1 MEYIFPI
8 SKKGVPLKREI
19 APLLLRKGHFQR
31 FFIANFLF
39 NFIVLLKSITLMKK
53 FSYFLSLLLFFV
65 AGVANVQ
72 AQYYEPG
79 SELDNMDQIAGKPV
93 FVRTNTQETDTYMCG
108 TKGTTTVSDDCLMM
122 FEEADGITVDGHKCY
137 RLKQVSTGKYIK
149 DQNLQGETDS
159 SDNAPEDGDPFVALT
174 DNVAEAFVFTSLRYV
189 EDSEDVRKS
198 AIEGGWQSLV
208 GGGFIFTR
216 AQLRD
221 NNLPTYLGF
230 YSGNPFLSPW
240 NNTNCWTIWEA
251 DEITN
256 LAQVLSGFLDFYF
269 PNGVSESEFP
279 YGNNPGQYNQE
290 AYEKAAKVY
299 EDAFQASNDAAGL
312 TKAIVQE
319 WAGKLAAAKAAL
331 VVNPLVAGYYYISDS
346 RSPAFYLYNDNAEAA
361 KAKFLLCDETTPP
374 NEIPTIEDA
383 KYIWHI
389 TAGETAGQ
397 WFFENFKTGKR
408 ACNTTEETGVTAFT
422 VNTDGNAF
430 KVEAA
435 PSGAAFIIMRAT
447 DDAQWNTAYQQ
458 GKYICK
464 WNDKNDLGNKFQ
476 FYTLDAESVAAL
488 EEAVKQDALNKE
500 LEALYNTAN
509 GTYAGSRKFSGA
521 PEGESFGSDENLV
534 LDATLLESNA
544 VASNEGALANLL
556 DGDYTT
562 YFHTAWQA
570 ADGPDPAT
578 WHYVQ
583 ADLGVEVSALAL
595 KYARRSQNPN
605 GCNPTL
611 IQVLS
616 TNDPASEEWT
626 DNGTFTMTYT
636 IDATIGGNVSQ
647 NFIGTCGFELAEPAR
662 YVRLLVKDRINGTS
676 SELLNGYPFWYLSE
690 LHFYNGVYDPE
701 NSPFELVP
709 ANVRGALA
717 EQLANAK
724 DELLTSE
731 ATQETLDALKT
742 AYEAFLSMLP
752 DSKRVTDAIA
762 AAQAYHDA
770 APSAAEP
777 TPGYFPEEAKTAF
790 QTAIDAVEVSGNMT
804 LDQINKAIA
813 DLEAATATFKASLY
827 LPTVGSYYLIRSMSE
842 TYNKAMVYANTTA
855 TTGGLRFRSQVA
867 ESEAEDAPKVD
878 AVDWTVHPNYVW
890 YVEAAANGKVTLRNV
905 FTGRY
910 FAFQGTKNNG
920 VQQSVTPVE
929 VPVQSALVAGGVNFV
944 VGEGLYANT
953 AGGGLLVAWDSAN
966 GADNSSFG
974 FEEVQSDNL
983 SVDGEFMWG
992 VQSGKPQVITLPVA
1006 VSGFNG
1012 GTAYKF
1018 LGENAENEFVFEEI
1032 DEVGA
1037 GVPFLFVADAELT
1050 NNEATFSF
1058 EGGSFADASE
1068 YAAEAQD
1075 QNGMQG
1081 TFDDVMVDAG
1091 CGVFW
1096 GGSFMITTSN
1106 SAAYLKSVGANGG
1119 YFNGKQPKGVTAA
1132 GNYKFKAY
1140 GTVDSINQIVA
1151 GDSEAPVNVYN
1162 LSGVL
1167 VRQNVKAGQ
1176 ATNGLAKGL
1185 YIVNG
1190 KKLFVK

>member
-1 MEYIFPI
+1 
-8 SKKGVPLKREI
+8 
-19 APLLLRKGHFQR
+19 
-31 FFIANFLF
+31 
-39 NFIVLLKSITLMKK
+39 MKK
-53 FSYFLSLLLFFV
+53 FSYFLSLLLFLV

-79 SELDNMDQIAGKPV
+79 YELDDMDQIVGKKV
-93 FVRTNTQETDTYMCG
+93 FVKTNTQETDTYMCG

-122 FEEADGITVDGHKCY
+122 FEEVEGVKADDHKCY

-149 DQNLQGETDS
+149 DYNMQGETDS
-159 SDNAPEDGDPFVALT
+159 SDSPQEDADPFVALT

-189 EDSEDVRKS
+189 EDSEDPRTKAVPESKN
-198 AIEGGWQSLV
+198 AKQDLTN
-208 GGGFIFTR
+208 GGFIFTR

-221 NNLPTYLGF
+221 NGLPTYLGF
-230 YSGNPFLSPW
+230 VGNPFLSPW
-240 NNTNCWTIWEA
+240 DDTNAWTILEA
-251 DEITN
+251 NEITN

-279 YGNNPGQYNQE
+279 YGINPGQYNQE
-290 AYEKAAKVY
+290 AYNNAYKVY

-312 TKAIVQE
+312 TKESVQE

-346 RSPAFYLYNDNAEAA
+346 RSPVFYLYNDNAEAA
-361 KAKFLLCDETTPP
+361 KAKFLLCDETTP

-422 VNTDGNAF
+422 VNSDGNAF

-447 DDAQWNTAYQQ
+447 DDAQWNTATQQ

-464 WNDKNDLGNKFQ
+464 WNDKNDAGNKFQ

-488 EEAVKQDALNKE
+488 AEAVKQDALNKE

-521 PEGESFGSDENLV
+521 PEGESFGDAADNLV
-534 LDATLLESNA
+534 TDAAVLESNA
-544 VASNEGALANLL
+544 VATNEGALANLL

-583 ADLGVEVSALAL
+583 ADLGEPVSALAL

-616 TNDPASEEWT
+616 TNDLASEEWT

-676 SELLNGYPFWYLSE
+676 SELLAGYPFWYLSE
-690 LHFYNGVYDPE
+690 LHFFKGEYDPE

-709 ANVRGALA
+709 VKVREALA
-717 EQLANAK
+717 AQLANAK

-731 ATQETLDALKT
+731 ATQETLDALKA
-742 AYEAFLSMLP
+742 AYEAFLALLP

-770 APSAAEP
+770 APSAAES

-867 ESEAEDAPKVD
+867 VSEEEGADKID
-878 AVDWTVHPNYVW
+878 AVNWTNHPNYVW
-890 YVEAAANGKVTLRNV
+890 YVEAAANGKVRLRNV

-974 FEEVQSDNL
+974 FEEVESNNL
-983 SVDGEFMWG
+983 SVDGEFKWG

-1006 VSGFNG
+1006 VSNFNG

-1018 LGENAENEFVFEEI
+1018 LGENADKEFVFEKI
-1032 DEVGA
+1032 DEVEA

-1058 EGGSFADASE
+1058 GGGSFEDATDTD

-1096 GGSFMITTSN
+1096 SGSFMITTSN
-1106 SAAYLKSVGANGG
+1106 SAAYVKSVGANGG
-1119 YFNGKQPKGVTAA
+1119 YFNGKQPKDVTAA
-1132 GNYKFKAY
+1132 GDYKFKPY